1 MSGASIW
8 CFRIGWYVEVH
19 IFVTFPLSFENI
31 YNSVIKRTMRLR
43 NNCFVSL
50 FILFDDI
57 KVEQYTKNDDEDESK
72 MKYLVYKQKLKPFRI
87 FFIIQ

>member
-1 MSGASIW
+1 
-8 CFRIGWYVEVH
+8 
-19 IFVTFPLSFENI
+19 
-31 YNSVIKRTMRLR
+31 MRLR

-87 FFIIQ
+87 FFYHPINNFFAVFLMYNDNSVVGLIQTFHKNSYII